1 MKQSRHRFRS
11 GAVARAAPSRTAC
24 PVSLWLAI
32 GALAAPVF
40 ADTTAPPA
48 ALRDV
53 GIEQKLD
60 HAVPLDLTFRD
71 ESDNAVRL
79 DDFFGQ
85 RPVLLSLAYYRCPML
100 CPLALEGLVRSLRPL
115 AWNVGDE
122 FQIVTVSIDARE
134 TPAHAA
140 EKKRKLVSDYGRSGA
155 AAGWH
160 VLVGDDDTVRRL
172 AEAVGFHYRYDAASN
187 QFAHATGL
195 FVLTPQG
202 RISRVLYGI
211 DYAPR
216 DLRLALVEASQRKIG
231 TLADQLLLFCYHYDP
246 ATGKYGPTAMA
257 AVRIGA
263 ALTLAGLVA
272 FVAFQL
278 RHESSR
284 A

>member
-1 MKQSRHRFRS
+1 MTSAL
-11 GAVARAAPSRTAC
+11 GLCV
-24 PVSLWLAI
+24 AI
-32 GALAAPVF
+32 GALAGPVL
-40 ADTTAPPA
+40 ADTTTPPP

-60 HAVPLDLTFRD
+60 RAVPLDLTFRD

-79 DDFFGQ
+79 GDFFGQ
-85 RPVLLSLAYYRCPML
+85 KPVLLSLAYYRCPML
-100 CPLALEGLVRSLRPL
+100 CPLALDGLVRGLRPL
-115 AWNVGDE
+115 TWNVGNE

-134 TPAHAA
+134 TSAHAA
-140 EKKRKLVSDYGRSGA
+140 EKKRTLVSDYGRPGA
-155 AAGWH
+155 AEGWH
-160 VLVGDDDTVRRL
+160 VLVGDTDAVHQL
-172 AEAVGFHYRYDAASN
+172 ADAIGFHYRYDAASD
-187 QFAHATGL
+187 QFAHAAGL
-195 FVLTPQG
+195 FVLTPEG

-216 DLRLALVEASQRKIG
+216 DLRLALVEASQGKIG

-246 ATGKYGPTAMA
+246 ATGKYGPAAMA

-278 RHESSR
+278 RHEGSR

>member
-1 MKQSRHRFRS
+1 VTSAL
-11 GAVARAAPSRTAC
+11 G
-24 PVSLWLAI
+24 LWVAI
-32 GALAAPVF
+32 GALAGPVL
-40 ADTTAPPA
+40 ADTTTPPP

-60 HAVPLDLTFRD
+60 RAVPLDLTFRD

-79 DDFFGQ
+79 GDFFGQ
-85 RPVLLSLAYYRCPML
+85 KPVLLSLAYYHCPML
-100 CPLALEGLVRSLRPL
+100 CPLALDGLVRGLRPL
-115 AWNVGDE
+115 TWNVGNE

-134 TPAHAA
+134 TSAHAA
-140 EKKRKLVSDYGRSGA
+140 AKKRTLVSDYRRPGA
-155 AAGWH
+155 AEGWH
-160 VLVGDDDTVRRL
+160 VLVGDTDAVHQL
-172 AEAVGFHYRYDAASN
+172 ADAIGFHYRYDAASD
-187 QFAHATGL
+187 QFAHAAGL
-195 FVLTPQG
+195 FVLTPEG

-216 DLRLALVEASQRKIG
+216 DLRLALVEASQGKIG

-246 ATGKYGPTAMA
+246 ATGKYGPAAMA

-278 RHESSR
+278 RHEGSR

>member
-1 MKQSRHRFRS
+1 
-11 GAVARAAPSRTAC
+11 
-24 PVSLWLAI
+24 
-32 GALAAPVF
+32 VF

-53 GIEQKLD
+53 GIDQKLD

-79 DDFFGQ
+79 GDFFGQ
-85 RPVLLSLAYYRCPML
+85 KPVLLSLAYYHCPML

-115 AWNVGDE
+115 TWNVGNE
-122 FQIVTVSIDARE
+122 FQIITISIDGGE
-134 TPAHAA
+134 TAAQAA
-140 EKKRKLVSDYGRSGA
+140 EKKRTLISDYGRPGA
-155 AAGWH
+155 AQGWH
-160 VLVGDDDTVRRL
+160 VLVGDSDTVHRL
-172 AEAVGFHYRYDAASN
+172 ADAVGFHYRHDAASN

-246 ATGKYGPTAMA
+246 ATGKYGPAAMA
-257 AVRIGA
+257 AVRIGG
-263 ALTLAGLVA
+263 ALTFAGLVA

-278 RHESSR
+278 RHESR
-284 A
+284 QA

>member
-1 MKQSRHRFRS
+1 MRRSRHSSRS
-11 GAVARAAPSRTAC
+11 AAVATPATDRRAC
-24 PVSLWLAI
+24 GVGLWLVI
-32 GALAAPVF
+32 GALVAPVF
-40 ADTTAPPA
+40 ADPTTPPA

-60 HAVPLDLTFRD
+60 QTVPLDLTFRD
-71 ESDNAVRL
+71 EADNAVRL
-79 DDFFGQ
+79 GDFFGGK
-85 RPVLLSLAYYRCPML
+85 PVLLSLAYYHCPML
-100 CPLALEGLVRSLRPL
+100 CPLALEGLVRGLRPL
-115 AWNVGDE
+115 AWNVGNE

-134 TPAHAA
+134 TSAHAA
-140 EKKRKLVSDYGRSGA
+140 EKKRSLVSDYGRPGA
-155 AAGWH
+155 AIGWH
-160 VLVGDDDTVRRL
+160 VLVGDADTVRRL
-172 AEAVGFHYRYDAASN
+172 ADAVGFHYRYDAATD
-187 QFAHATGL
+187 QFAHAAGL

-246 ATGKYGPTAMA
+246 ATGKYGPAAMA

-272 FVAFQL
+272 FVVFQL
-278 RHESSR
+278 RHEGSR